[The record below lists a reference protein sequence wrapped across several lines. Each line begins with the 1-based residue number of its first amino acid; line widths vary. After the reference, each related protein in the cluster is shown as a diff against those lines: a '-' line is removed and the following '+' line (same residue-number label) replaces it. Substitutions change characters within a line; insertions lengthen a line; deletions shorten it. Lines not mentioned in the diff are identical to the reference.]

1 MKRTSLAVFEKTET
15 GWGAFSPDYPTGG
28 LGETLDETR
37 QHLLQGISYCLSESG
52 ELQRALST
60 PPASTIDFS
69 DFDPDHTGHC
79 VIEWLSIDLPAAGQ
93 TEVAA

>member
-1 MKRTSLAVFEKTET
+1 MKRTSLVVFEKTET

-28 LGETLDETR
+28 LGATLDETR
-37 QHLLQGISYCLSESG
+37 KHLLEGIGYCLE
-52 ELQRALST
+52 EANERAKVVST

-69 DFDPDHTGHC
+69 EFDPDHTGHY
-79 VIEWLSIDLPAAGQ
+79 VIEWLSIDIPVAAQ